1 MIVSIAKQ
9 MLLGA
14 ICLALL
20 FFPYAG
26 SLARVLEI
34 ADGRDSINDL
44 RSKAVINFAH
54 QGEGNPNVPLKLENQ
69 DGFGDR
75 WSIFL
80 GTAEYH
86 THPATKWGIEIKP
99 DPQGENEYRYLTIA
113 WKADRR
119 NRGLMIQLHGKWGFG
134 CVHEDSCWDHR
145 WYAGDLDSMAPVLKN
160 PKDGGNVQ
168 KFELPEGSFSHEWKF
183 NIIDLSNYAMNVI
196 HAKPFKVLKGEW
208 TVDAIAFDTD
218 NPFPNGGGA
227 YFDAIYFTQTFEEA
241 EEIERLAFAVSPQD
255 KATTTWS
262 KIKKVRH

>member
-1 MIVSIAKQ
+1 MTTTKQ
-9 MLLGA
+9 LLPVA
-14 ICLALL
+14 TCMMLL
-20 FFPYAG
+20 FFPYTE
-26 SLARVLEI
+26 SLAKILEI
-34 ADGRDSINDL
+34 ADGRNTINDL

-54 QGEGNPNVPLKLENQ
+54 QGEGNPNVPLKLENV

-99 DPQGENEYRYLTIA
+99 NPQGDNEYRYLTIA

-119 NRGLMIQLHGKWGFG
+119 NKGLMIQLHGKWGFG

-183 NIIDLSNYAMNVI
+183 NILDLSNYAMNVI

-208 TVDAIAFDTD
+208 TVNAIAFDTD

-241 EEIERLAFAVSPQD
+241 EEIERAAFAVSPQD
-255 KATTTWS
+255 KVTTTWGT
-262 KIKKVRH
+262 IKKTER